1 LDDVE
6 KYCDRV
12 AIIKSGNIMDI
23 KSIKEL
29 NEEAFYKI
37 KYTEDEKEVSFVY
50 KEDINKLIKDLSKKK
65 IENLEIKKESLHEKF
80 IKYYGG
86 DDYE

>member
-1 LDDVE
+1 
-6 KYCDRV
+6 
-12 AIIKSGNIMDI
+12 MDI

-29 NEEAFYKI
+29 NKEAFYKI